1 MNKDDGEIEK
11 RLSEF
16 EKLVPDK
23 PSRFVRPARSVVEQS
38 SDDDHPLFGGLFQ

>member
-16 EKLVPDK
+16 EKLAPDK
-23 PSRFVRPARSVVEQS
+23 PARFVRPARPVVDQG
-38 SDDDHPLFGGLFQ
+38 SDDDQPLFGGLFQ